1 MPRGF
6 VVGPG
11 SETSGDSVFGL
22 YGDLMNLEVSATSGV
37 SVFCLFGDL
46 MNLEVSVTSEVS
58 VFGLSGDL
66 MKQEESVNSEDSVF
80 GLYGNLMRLE
90 VSLASSDCVFGLY
103 RNLNEPRGKF
113 LAFCPPTLDSSG
125 LAIVSEVRKFAVSIG
140 SIRLYIR
147 FWLKI
152 RPLHRITRRWKGM

>member
-1 MPRGF
+1 MFRLVLFYFICLLVSSRKSSKTLPRGF

-58 VFGLSGDL
+58 VFGLFGSL
-66 MKQEESVNSEDSVF
+66 MN
-80 GLYGNLMRLE
+80 LE
-90 VSLASSDCVFGLY
+90 VSV
-103 RNLNEPRGKF
+103 
-113 LAFCPPTLDSSG
+113 T
-125 LAIVSEVRKFAVSIG
+125 
-140 SIRLYIR
+140 
-147 FWLKI
+147 
-152 RPLHRITRRWKGM
+152 